1 MEQKNINN
9 KIFAIP
15 EEIINTMIKDG
26 KVRKEIT
33 KANFFMFFHF
43 YFSHYVQYQTAKF
56 QKNIINYLN

>member
-33 KANFFMFFHF
+33 KANFFMFLF
-43 YFSHYVQYQTAKF
+43 FSLCPIS
-56 QKNIINYLN
+56 NS